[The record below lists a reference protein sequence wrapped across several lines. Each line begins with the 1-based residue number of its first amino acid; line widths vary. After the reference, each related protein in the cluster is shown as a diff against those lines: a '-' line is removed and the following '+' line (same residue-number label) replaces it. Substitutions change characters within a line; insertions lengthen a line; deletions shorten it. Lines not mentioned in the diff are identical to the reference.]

1 MQRPVKVSAYP
12 KTEETRSPEH
22 IHTLRHSPLRR
33 RCECVTNFSG
43 INVLLLP
50 TTTYLKTMDLF
61 QVCGYLRLLVY
72 IITTLSTSSLCIV
85 LDVLSTVHGRE
96 HVPSRHTCSM
106 YLRSNALM
114 HSKVYEQSPREASHK
129 SRQHGHALLRRT
141 SPVKHTDTF
150 PEEPGTWLDKQR
162 HSSCAVP
169 AGQTDLAV
177 AADRRDACPNA
188 NRIQTQTAS
197 VSTYIKR
204 VAASNAAFA
213 PTRTSDNAHSAS
225 FCTTC
230 ARLLDDKVRCS
241 DTSRASTTHPNEIA
255 AQTTPA
261 STPPRICSGA
271 TVRSVDGSAHEG
283 IACVQIASRTKQT
296 KI

>member
-177 AADRRDACPNA
+177 AADRSDACPNA
-188 NRIQTQTAS
+188 NRIQSQTAS
-197 VSTYIKR
+197 MSTSNESQHQTLRSHRR
-204 VAASNAAFA
+204 VPLTMPIPRLSVQHARGCSKTRCAA
-213 PTRTSDNAHSAS
+213 PTPVERRQRIQMKSRRKRRRRAH
-225 FCTTC
+225 
-230 ARLLDDKVRCS
+230 R
-241 DTSRASTTHPNEIA
+241 RASVVVL
-255 AQTTPA
+255 Q
-261 STPPRICSGA
+261 
-271 TVRSVDGSAHEG
+271 
-283 IACVQIASRTKQT
+283 
-296 KI
+296 